1 MKKNIIN
8 IKGTILFFVLALSFS
23 CSDDFLDRP
32 SEDGFDTSNFYTSDD
47 QVSRSTSVLY
57 GKIWAPFLNKWFF
70 AFSEVTSGNMLAGAD
85 GKELTQFQ
93 TTSDSPMFSLSWGTC
108 FGVVAQ
114 SNNLINSLRTSVG
127 PNVSEA
133 VVENTIAEAHF
144 MRAIAYFYLVRI
156 WGEVPI
162 IENGLDYVT
171 SPNINTNRV
180 EDIYTFI
187 ERDLQYAADHLQS
200 KVRGTNYTQNIRLSS
215 GSAKA
220 FLAKVYLYRK
230 EYAKAKALSEEVI
243 NSGEFKLLANFGDL
257 FRIKNNNNQESIF
270 SWQMVVNGEY
280 ESSNFTNVQFGPDVL
295 NEALGYGATYY
306 PSKDMIS
313 AFEPGDKRKR
323 ETIMTD
329 GDYYPE
335 LTHDGGAGFTCSA
348 DNGFLDATGA
358 LAKKYV
364 VGRISAETGKQDS
377 WGGTNACNYIMRY
390 SDLLLIHAEAIMAGN
405 AETTDAAALLSFN
418 KVRLRAGLPAKTKIT
433 HKDMI
438 QERRI
443 ELAFEGE
450 YWYDLCRLPA
460 SEAISIMSQQD
471 RSTYSTTPTYYIPV
485 EADLLYPKPSVE
497 VNKNPK
503 LNEPAVPYVFK

>member
-8 IKGTILFFVLALSFS
+8 IKGAILFFVLALSAS
-23 CSDDFLDRP
+23 CSDNFLDRP
-32 SEDGFDTSNFYTSDD
+32 SEDGFDSSNFYASDE
-47 QVSRSTSVLY
+47 QVTRSTSAMY
-57 GKIWAPFLNKWFF
+57 GKIWAPFFTKCFYAL
-70 AFSEVTSGNMLAGAD
+70 SEVTSGNLYAGDD
-85 GKELTQFQ
+85 GTELIQFHA
-93 TTSDSPMFSLSWGTC
+93 SSESPLLLNPWGTC

-127 PNVSEA
+127 PDVSPA
-133 VVENTIAEAHF
+133 VLENTIAEAHF

-171 SPNINTNRV
+171 NPNINTNRV
-180 EDIYTFI
+180 EDVYTLI
-187 ERDLQYAADHLQS
+187 ERDFQYAADHLQS
-200 KVRGTNYTQNIRLSS
+200 KVRGANYSQNIRVSS

-230 EYAKAKALSEEVI
+230 EYAKARSLAEEVI
-243 NSGEFKLLANFGDL
+243 NSGEFKLLPNYGDL
-257 FRIKNNNNQESIF
+257 FRIKNNNNEESIF
-270 SWQMVVNGEY
+270 SWQWIVDGGY
-280 ESSNFTNVQFGPDVL
+280 QDANFSNVQYGPDVL
-295 NEALGYGATYY
+295 NEVSYGATYI
-306 PSKDMIS
+306 PSKDIIK
-313 AFEPGDKRKR
+313 AFEAGDKRKR

-335 LTHDGGAGFTCSA
+335 LTHDGGVGFTCSA

-358 LAKKYV
+358 LVKKYV
-364 VGRISAETGKQDS
+364 VGKASAETGVQDS
-377 WGGTNACNYIMRY
+377 WGGTSSCNYIMRY

-433 HKDMI
+433 HKDMM

-460 SEAISIMSQQD
+460 NEAISIMSQQD
-471 RSTYSTTPTYYIPV
+471 RSAYTDTPAYYTPT
-485 EADLLYPKPSVE
+485 EADLLYPKPSND